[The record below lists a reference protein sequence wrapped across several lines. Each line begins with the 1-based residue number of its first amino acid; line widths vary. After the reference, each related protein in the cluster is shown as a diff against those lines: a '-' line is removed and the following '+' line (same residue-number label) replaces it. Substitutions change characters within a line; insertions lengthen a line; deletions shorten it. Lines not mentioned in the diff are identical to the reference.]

1 MSKAGL
7 FTLDG
12 VTDLHLH
19 SGPSLAGRPLDDI
32 ETAQAA
38 SAAGMRAILLKD
50 HFECTA
56 SRAYYARRAV
66 PGIQVFGGIVLNT
79 HVGGINPA
87 AAEASLARGGK
98 QVWMPTIDSQLHA
111 DVFGSTGTYT
121 SPNVHAGP
129 PIGGSERLRR
139 KTGITIAEG
148 GDLKPETKEVVAV
161 VRDYDGILGVSHIY
175 NEEVM
180 ALARFALANGVHKF
194 LITHADYSVLRTL
207 TIEQLEEL
215 ANLGAFIEFCST
227 STFPPTCCFTPQKA
241 AAWMRRLGP
250 ERCVIAS
257 DAGAPLFP
265 GEVESLRAYGEML
278 LAEGMTSTELRTMMI
293 DNPARLLGL

>member
-12 VTDLHLH
+12 AIDLHLH

-38 SAAGMRAILLKD
+38 AAAGMQAILLKD
-50 HFECTA
+50 HCECTA
-56 SRAYYARRAV
+56 SRAYYAGRAA
-66 PGIQVFGGIVLNT
+66 PSIQVFGGIVLNT

-111 DVFGSTGTYT
+111 DIFGTTGTYT
-121 SPNVHAGP
+121 SPDKHAGP
-129 PIGGSERLRR
+129 PIAGSERLRR
-139 KTGITIAEG
+139 KTGITIAEN
-148 GDLKPETKEVVAV
+148 GDLKPETKEVVAIA
-161 VRDYDGILGVSHIY
+161 RDYDGIIGVSHIY

-180 ALARFALANGVHKF
+180 ALARFAFANGAKKF
-194 LITHADYSVLRTL
+194 LITHADWSVLRNL

-215 ANLGAFIEFCST
+215 ANLGAFVEFCAT
-227 STFPPTCCFTPQKA
+227 CTFPPTYCFTPEKA
-241 AAWMRRLGP
+241 VAWMKRLGAG
-250 ERCVIAS
+250 RCVISS
-257 DAGAPLFP
+257 DAGAPIFP

-278 LAEGMTSTELRTMMI
+278 LAGGITRDELRIMMI
-293 DNPARLLGL
+293 DNPAGLLGL